1 MSDVSTYM
9 AFLTGLDDKPI
20 RLRDGETLFKSG
32 DRSDGCLYVVR
43 TGSVALYAGRRL
55 LERVGPGGI
64 LGEMA
69 LIDPA
74 PRSATAVA
82 GPDCTLS
89 AVSDITFRKLVTHV
103 PGFALEMMR
112 LLVQRFRQA
121 TRPTRPKPRPR
132 AAATRR
138 RKPAKR

>member
-9 AFLTGLDDKPI
+9 AFLTGLDEKPI

-32 DRSDGCLYVVR
+32 DRSDGRLFVVR
-43 TGSVALYAGRRL
+43 TGSVALYSGRRL

-82 GPDCTLS
+82 GPECTLS
-89 AVSDITFRKLVTHV
+89 AVSDLTFRKLVTHV

-121 TRPTRPKPRPR
+121 TRPASRKPRRKVARPR
-132 AAATRR
+132 RAPG
-138 RKPAKR
+138 RK

>member
-20 RLRDGETLFKSG
+20 GLREGETLFRTG
-32 DRSDGCLYVVR
+32 DRSDGRLFVVR
-43 TGSVALYAGRRL
+43 TGTVNLYAGRRL

-64 LGEMA
+64 VGEMA

-89 AVSDITFRKLVTHV
+89 AISDLTFRRLVTHV

-112 LLVQRFRQA
+112 FLVQRFRQA
-121 TRPTRPKPRPR
+121 TRPAAGKPRRKAAAPKRR
-132 AAATRR
+132 AAL
-138 RKPAKR
+138 KK

>member
-32 DRSDGCLYVVR
+32 DRSDGRLFVVR
-43 TGSVALYAGRRL
+43 TGTVALYDGRRL

-74 PRSATAVA
+74 PRSATAVGGA
-82 GPDCTLS
+82 DCTLS
-89 AVSDITFRKLVTHV
+89 AVSDLTFRKLVTHV

-121 TRPTRPKPRPR
+121 TRPARKPRRKAAAPRRR
-132 AAATRR
+132 AA
-138 RKPAKR
+138 KKK

>member
-9 AFLTGLDDKPI
+9 AFLTGLDDKPL
-20 RLRDGETLFKSG
+20 RLRDGQTLFKSG
-32 DRSDGCLYVVR
+32 DRSDGRLYVVR
-43 TGSVALYAGRRL
+43 TGSVALYAGRKL

-121 TRPTRPKPRPR
+121 TRPPRPKPRPR

-138 RKPAKR
+138 RRPAKT

>member
-20 RLRDGETLFKSG
+20 RLADGETLFKSG
-32 DRSDGCLYVVR
+32 DRSDGRLFVVR
-43 TGSVALYAGRRL
+43 TGSVALYSGRRL

-82 GPDCTLS
+82 GPECTLS
-89 AVSDITFRKLVTHV
+89 AVSDLTFRKLVTHV

-121 TRPTRPKPRPR
+121 TRPAARKPRR
-132 AAATRR
+132 KAAAPKRR
-138 RKPAKR
+138 TAKKK